1 MKPIVVIGEGGHSK
15 VIQDII
21 AAEGLYQVIA
31 ILDDKYNDLF
41 EIDRVVIGPISYAE
55 KLIAETNAVFVIA
68 IGNNR
73 VREKIA
79 RSLFE
84 AGAVFKAVV
93 HPFSSVSPSA
103 RIGAGTVVMAGSVI
117 NADAVIGEHAI
128 INSGAVVEHDNQI
141 GDFAHVSPGAVL
153 TGNVFVGTGAHI
165 GAGAT
170 VIPGKTLGDWSVVG
184 AGTVVINDISNDV
197 TVIGV
202 PAKVMKQ

>member
-1 MKPIVVIGEGGHSK
+1 MRPIVVIGEGGHSK
-15 VIQDII
+15 VVQDII

-31 ILDDKYNDLF
+31 VLDDKYDDVF
-41 EIDRVVIGPISYAE
+41 DHKQVVIGPISYAE
-55 KLIAETNAVFVIA
+55 KLIEETNAVFVIA

-79 RSLFE
+79 RMLFK
-84 AGAVFKAVV
+84 AGAVFEKII

-117 NADAVIGEHAI
+117 NADAVIGEHVI

-141 GDFAHVSPGAVL
+141 GDFAHISPGAVL
-153 TGNVFVGTGAHI
+153 TGNVSVGTGAHI

-170 VIPGKTLGDWSVVG
+170 VIPGKSVGDWSVVG
-184 AGTVVINDISNDV
+184 AGTVVIKDILDDV

-202 PAKVMKQ
+202 PAKVMKK